1 MHATKCDRCKKYF
14 EEEIPRI
21 GYMRTKDAGYYQQL
35 DICSECLD
43 KFIDFMQPKKCEGE
57 RVCEELKEN

>member
-35 DICSECLD
+35 DICPECLEEFL
-43 KFIDFMQPKKCEGE
+43 KFMEEKANDGE
-57 RVCEELKEN
+57 PTEQA